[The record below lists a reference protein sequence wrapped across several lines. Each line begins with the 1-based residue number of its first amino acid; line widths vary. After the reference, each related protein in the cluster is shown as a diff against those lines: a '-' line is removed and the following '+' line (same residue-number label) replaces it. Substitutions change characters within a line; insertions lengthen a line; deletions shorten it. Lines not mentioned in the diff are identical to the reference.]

1 MVNGIHSILAEYIQ
15 AFLFFCVFILL
26 VATSLFLRRLPGLYR
41 SLRASNW
48 PMTQGRVET
57 TEVVDFARQSLA
69 RLGYSYSVE
78 GSVFSGYFAQQFADE
93 QDAWEYVDMLK
104 GQMIAVRHQANTPSI
119 SAVRPADQTALRL
132 ASGKRFL
139 AQLMGWT
146 LAEFFKT
153 FDWNDFKSPREW
165 PTIPGRVESGT
176 VTQKREGDLCYLISF
191 YTSQIGYSYSVNGT
205 YYAGHLERT
214 FLREESARRFA
225 ERLKDKEVIVRY
237 SPKTPGISRLRR
249 EDQPDILPA

>member
-1 MVNGIHSILAEYIQ
+1 M
-15 AFLFFCVFILL
+15 
-26 VATSLFLRRLPGLYR
+26 
-41 SLRASNW
+41 
-48 PMTQGRVET
+48 
-57 TEVVDFARQSLA
+57 
-69 RLGYSYSVE
+69 
-78 GSVFSGYFAQQFADE
+78 
-93 QDAWEYVDMLK
+93 
-104 GQMIAVRHQANTPSI
+104 
-119 SAVRPADQTALRL
+119 RPAGPDRPAFSERET
-132 ASGKRFL
+132 FL
-139 AQLMGWT
+139 GPVDGWT